1 MVCHQCH
8 GQHWVIRGGL
18 MCPCPECGG
27 LGEIHCCE
35 GLVAQQESPRLVAC
49 VETPTR
55 KSLAFLDTTPWVK

>member
-8 GQHWVIRGGL
+8 GQHWVIRAGQ

-35 GLVAQQESPRLVAC
+35 GLVAQREFLEPAHPVVSCASEQTV
-49 VETPTR
+49 
-55 KSLAFLDTTPWVK
+55 SLLPPWHR